1 MQLKLPRP
9 RHFLSQ
15 SAPARATEEVP
26 ADDPWAGEDVAW
38 GAEKEPSQEHPA
50 AFVRFVRAVVLAA
63 LVGGL
68 FWAAVVLLVL
78 RLL

>member
-9 RHFLSQ
+9 RRFLSQ
-15 SAPARATEEVP
+15 DSPARATEDVL
-26 ADDPWAGEDVAW
+26 ADDPWAGEDVEW
-38 GAEKEPSQEHPA
+38 EAEEERRQEHPA
-50 AFVRFVRAVVLAA
+50 AFVRFFRAVLLAA

>member
-1 MQLKLPRP
+1 MQLKLPKP
-9 RHFLSQ
+9 RRFLSQ
-15 SAPARATEEVP
+15 SAMEDVP

-38 GAEKEPSQEHPA
+38 EAEEERPDEDAA
-50 AFVRFVRAVVLAA
+50 AFVRFLRAVVLAA